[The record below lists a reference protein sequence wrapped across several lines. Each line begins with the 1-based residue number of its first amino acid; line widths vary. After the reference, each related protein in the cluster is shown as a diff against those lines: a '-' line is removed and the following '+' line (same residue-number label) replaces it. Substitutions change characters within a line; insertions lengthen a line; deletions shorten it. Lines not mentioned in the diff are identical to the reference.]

1 MCLRCRRVLQRWSE
15 VISDGIGGGTK
26 AGESGGEG
34 VNAPGLGGRRRHPR
48 TSGTRL
54 RSRKVLWRSPR
65 VVTDWIGGG
74 ERAGE
79 AGGRQPNPL
88 PLRLRASVPGPRA
101 RWGHRSRA
109 GGPVRPGDAAP
120 EPGEAPSSRPR
131 GWGGGS
137 RSRSQERGSLPVRLT
152 CCTRCWGNRE
162 LKVQGST
169 GLSHSRTH
177 AHTHTDTP
185 SRFGARSTL
194 TRPGVSVRE

>member
-1 MCLRCRRVLQRWSE
+1 MGLE
-15 VISDGIGGGTK
+15 VGRGPESQGGR
-26 AGESGGEG
+26 G
-34 VNAPGLGGRRRHPR
+34 VNAPGLGSRRRHPR
-48 TSGTRL
+48 TSGMRL

-65 VVTDWIGGG
+65 VVTDRIGGG

-101 RWGHRSRA
+101 CWGHRSRA

-131 GWGGGS
+131 GWGGGGGVAVAVARTGKPTS
-137 RSRSQERGSLPVRLT
+137 PVDVLYSVLGKQRAQGAGEHRPVTLT
-152 CCTRCWGNRE
+152 
-162 LKVQGST
+162 
-169 GLSHSRTH
+169 
-177 AHTHTDTP
+177 HTHTP

-194 TRPGVSVRE
+194 TRPGGSIRE